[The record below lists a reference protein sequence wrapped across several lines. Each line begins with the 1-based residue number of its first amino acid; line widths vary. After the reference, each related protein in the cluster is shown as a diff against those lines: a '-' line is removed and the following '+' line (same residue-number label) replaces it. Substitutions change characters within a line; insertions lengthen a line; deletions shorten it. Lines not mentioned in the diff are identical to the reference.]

1 MGGTNEK
8 SIQNLRFHVNG
19 DEVHVHDDISKKKFY
34 CKKDF
39 FKKEMK
45 EILEALENTDGI
57 MKIESLG
64 CSTLSPPCL
73 YVMRECS
80 QFIIF
85 LGTLGNVER
94 QLKDFVKDC

>member
-19 DEVHVHDDISKKKFY
+19 DEVHIHDDVSKKKFY

-57 MKIESLG
+57 MKIESSG
-64 CSTLSPPCL
+64 FPSPCL
-73 YVMRECS
+73 YVMREAGS
-80 QFIIF
+80 QFIVF
-85 LGTLGNVER
+85 LGTSGNVEG

>member
-39 FKKEMK
+39 FSIYKCKIPEF
-45 EILEALENTDGI
+45 AL
-57 MKIESLG
+57 
-64 CSTLSPPCL
+64 
-73 YVMRECS
+73 
-80 QFIIF
+80 IF
-85 LGTLGNVER
+85 
-94 QLKDFVKDC
+94 